1 MNSLTKQLPNKVKK
15 ILDKHNIRNYESVYE
30 QDGEYYVE
38 LEWQSDAGEDVI
50 GTIWFDG
57 TTKGFVEG
65 VREAYESFDP
75 DEHAAM
81 WWENR
86 NNVGGVPQ
94 SLRTLIDDADG
105 IQKTLEDLAIELARL
120 K

>member
-1 MNSLTKQLPNKVKK
+1 MKSLTKQLPNKVKK
-15 ILDKHNIRNYESVYE
+15 ILDKHDIRNYDVYE
-30 QDGEYYVE
+30 GVGKYYVE
-38 LEWQSDAGEDVI
+38 LEWYSDAGEDVSE
-50 GTIWFDG
+50 TIWFDG
-57 TTKGFVEG
+57 TTKGFVKG
-65 VREAYESFDP
+65 VQEVYESFDP
-75 DEHAAM
+75 DEHAVM

-105 IQKTLEDLAIELARL
+105 IQKTLEDLTIELAKL